1 MRKLLGK
8 PLWEISRT
16 IRNWKVLLLGL
27 GFTKPMRE
35 GGIKEPERGVVNTE
49 TVDDL
54 LARYSSATT
63 WIDQGDCPKGLF
75 KMFLLGFSPPTTPS
89 SQWITIKFPSPPLRD
104 HKITKIP
111 NYQLLLVLQKRST
124 NVLMI
129 MITEDPVTEKSWIL
143 AKLLRFR
150 IQVRKDGGAEK

>member
-35 GGIKEPERGVVNTE
+35 GGIKEPERGVVKTE

-75 KMFLLGFSPPTTPS
+75 KLFLLVSLLLQLLVHNK
-89 SQWITIKFPSPPLRD
+89 SQWVFLLLQLRD
-104 HKITKIP
+104 HKITKIS
-111 NYQLLLVLQKRST
+111 NYQLLVVFQKRST
-124 NVLMI
+124 NLLLLTMNEGPWGQKKFNENKI
-129 MITEDPVTEKSWIL
+129 QHTVT
-143 AKLLRFR
+143 
-150 IQVRKDGGAEK
+150 VNN